1 MSDNVCVQIC
11 SRKGETLKKKSVYSY
26 TPFCGGV
33 CMCVFVC
40 VCVVWVFFLPPET
53 LQTAARLT
61 GSQICIY
68 SRLRICWCFFFH
80 TLLKQQNRSCQEN
93 TFFPAFPLETYISKY
108 CISYRCQLFC
118 CLRDGD
124 ALSFITALIPASGE
138 SAPCC
143 LHHLIKY

>member
-11 SRKGETLKKKSVYSY
+11 SRKGETLKKKAS
-26 TPFCGGV
+26 TPTHLFVG
-33 CMCVFVC
+33 VC
-40 VCVVWVFFLPPET
+40 VCVYLCVYVLCGCFLPPET
-53 LQTAARLT
+53 LQTAVRLT

-68 SRLRICWCFFFH
+68 SRLRICWCFFFPH
-80 TLLKQQNRSCQEN
+80 TSKTTESQLSGKY
-93 TFFPAFPLETYISKY
+93 FFSPFPLETYISKY

-124 ALSFITALIPASGE
+124 ALSFITALISASGE